1 MRSSLFALVFTT
13 SAFAAPTDLGPVR
26 PLKVPAGFEVVKVA
40 GPPLVDRP
48 VVCCLDDKGR
58 LYVADSSGSNE
69 KPAVQLEKPSHR
81 IVRLEDTD
89 GDGVYDKSVVFA
101 DRMMFLQGVMWKDG
115 SLFVGAPPHI
125 WKLTDTDNDGKADKR
140 DIWFDGKTLTGCAN
154 DLHGPY
160 AGPDGYIY
168 WTKGAFAKQEYTLP
182 NGKKWASRC
191 ATILR
196 AKPDG
201 TGIEPVMTGGM
212 DNPVDVVFLPNGERI
227 FSTTFLQNPAN
238 GQRDG
243 LIHAVYGA
251 VYGKDHDPVYE
262 LPWTS
267 PTLMPPMT
275 HMGPAAPSG
284 LHRYES
290 DQLGKEFTGN
300 LFCAQFNL
308 RTVSRHILKPSGS
321 TYVTEDSPYVTSDD
335 VDFHPTDVFEDAD
348 GSLLV
353 VDTGGWYKLC
363 CPSSQLVK
371 ADVLGGIY
379 RVKKIG
385 SHKSKFKPPAEALT
399 KLYWVSLNRDSS
411 GFDLAVAGLQFSDY
425 QTRRLAAEALGRI
438 GDKRAVPVILKA
450 LEDEKNDHVLRHS
463 LTYALIEIGDVAGT
477 REGLKSNFK
486 HVVNSTLVALN
497 TMPGGLTGKDVAK
510 YVRLDDSVDSQSDT
524 AFWVITKQP
533 EFASALIEGIDRQI
547 QSIPQSLFLFSDG
560 TASRDAENERRT
572 QYRNIVLTRIAGLAQ
587 NPTVQEYLAKQLE
600 TSKRD
605 THAFF
610 NVSEV
615 MKTAKLKS
623 IPESWF
629 RAVQIVVSD
638 ESSPPAVEVGYELA
652 IQFRNLTK
660 TLPMNYMMYMTMLAN
675 DIKYQHRRL
684 AQYSLP
690 AEMFE
695 LDSGLLPKK
704 ITNEAIKAQKN
715 HTPTIYLIEMTGSD
729 FINLLKHFRVNE
741 QELISTLTFLP
752 QLESSDR
759 QQYLTLFD
767 RTRSE
772 PVGLALVK
780 ALNTSEMRAKIRVE
794 QVKPILDKYPA
805 SVKAEAE
812 KMYAELEKSRAGEIA
827 KFEALVKELPAG
839 DVRRGQV
846 VFHSQKANCKACHTI
861 GYVGGKVGPDLTR
874 IGGIRTERDLLES
887 IVFPSASFVRSYEPV
902 RVITKDGRTLNGNIK
917 SDRPDEI
924 VLTVAADQEVRIARE
939 NVEEVTPGQVSVMPS
954 GLDQQISKQELAD
967 LVAFLKANK

>member
-1 MRSSLFALVFTT
+1 MRLSLFALLAC
-13 SAFAAPTDLGPVR
+13 SQSFAASPDLGPIR

-69 KPAVQLEKPSHR
+69 APKVQLEKKPHR

-89 GDGVYDKSVVFA
+89 GDGIYDKQTIFA
-101 DRMMFLQGVMWKDG
+101 DQMMFLQGVMWKDG
-115 SLFVGAPPHI
+115 SLYVGAPPHI

-140 DIWFDGKTLTGCAN
+140 EIWFDGKTLTGCAN

-182 NGKKWASRC
+182 NGKKWASKC

-201 TGIEPVMTGGM
+201 TNIEPVMTGGM

-251 VYGKDHDPVYE
+251 MYGKDHDPVYE

-275 HMGPAAPSG
+275 HMGPAAPAG

-321 TYVTEDSPYVTSDD
+321 TYVTEDSPFVTSDD
-335 VDFHPTDVFEDAD
+335 VDFHPTDVIEDAD

-385 SHKSKFKPPAEALT
+385 SHKSKAKRTTEPLPP
-399 KLYWVSLNRDSS
+399 LYSVSLNRDPK
-411 GFDLAVAGLQFSDY
+411 GFDLAIAGLKDSNLH
-425 QTRRLAAEALGRI
+425 TRRLAAEALGRI
-438 GDKRAVPVILKA
+438 GDKRAVPAILKA
-450 LEDEKNDHVLRHS
+450 LEDERNDRVLQHS
-463 LTYALIEIGDVAGT
+463 LTHALMEIGDIESV
-477 REGLKSNFK
+477 REGLKSTSIQVK
-486 HVVNSTLVALN
+486 KQALIVLN
-497 TMPGGLTGKDVAK
+497 YIPHGISGKDLERFLTSRDNEL
-510 YVRLDDSVDSQSDT
+510 RLSAWWVLRQRSELADSLVPFFRSQLDKGT
-524 AFWVITKQP
+524 TP
-533 EFASALIEGIDRQI
+533 ETVEQRVE
-547 QSIPQSLFLFSDG
+547 LFSDLG
-560 TASRDAENERRT
+560 QVTNNPKIQQMITDILNDPKSPYLTSSNAFNVIQQSKLKVTPDEWFKAILNYLNRRSSVSAFELAMEAHCLRELRPGKGGYPKEYVRFFAERAEKEPNRLQGLYLLNAVPVQEWTPSDQLYQTMIDFLKSRDSRKIEIGVENLVKFKLTDNQRVT
-572 QYRNIVLTRIAGLAQ
+572 LISVL
-587 NPTVQEYLAKQLE
+587 P
-600 TSKRD
+600 
-605 THAFF
+605 
-610 NVSEV
+610 
-615 MKTAKLKS
+615 
-623 IPESWF
+623 
-629 RAVQIVVSD
+629 
-638 ESSPPAVEVGYELA
+638 
-652 IQFRNLTK
+652 
-660 TLPMNYMMYMTMLAN
+660 
-675 DIKYQHRRL
+675 
-684 AQYSLP
+684 SLGTI
-690 AEMFE
+690 EF
-695 LDSGLLPKK
+695 SQLLP
-704 ITNEAIKAQKN
+704 I
-715 HTPTIYLIEMTGSD
+715 
-729 FINLLKHFRVNE
+729 
-741 QELISTLTFLP
+741 
-752 QLESSDR
+752 
-759 QQYLTLFD
+759 FD

-772 PVGLALVK
+772 AVGLALVK
-780 ALNTSEMRAKIRVE
+780 ALNTPEMRAKIRTE
-794 QVKPILDKYPA
+794 QIKPILDKYPDA
-805 SVKAEAE
+805 VKAEAA
-812 KMYAELEKSRAGEIA
+812 KLYAELDKARAGEIA
-827 KFEALVKELPAG
+827 KFESLVKELPPG
-839 DVRRGQV
+839 DIRRGQV

-861 GYVGGKVGPDLTR
+861 GYVGGKVGPDLTK
-874 IGGIRTERDLLES
+874 IGGIRTDRDLLES

-902 RVITKDGRTLNGNIK
+902 RVNTKDGRTLNGNIK
-917 SDRPDEI
+917 SDRPDEV
-924 VLTVAADQEVRIARE
+924 VLTVAADQEVRIARD
-939 NVEEVTPGQVSVMPS
+939 NIEEIVPGQVSVMPS
-954 GLDQQISKQELAD
+954 GLDQQMTKQELAD